1 MIVSFI
7 LLATVIGI
15 VGFGVALSVRGKRD
29 FAKQNEVVPG
39 TKSLAP
45 ASWAGAHSPEAKL
58 HRRLGDAVRAANG
71 NPRLVEL
78 GLAIQTKQIEAEA
91 MAIDERL
98 VAAAGLPTS
107 HRAGAVAE
115 FEPQV
120 AALEDAVAALIKSTT
135 VSDSKQ
141 LLDQAVSDADI
152 KLQALAEAR
161 AEIEALDRSANGTL
175 PEAIPETIPETRPET
190 IPETRPDV
198 EQGTAT
204 G

>member
-1 MIVSFI
+1 MIISLI
-7 LLATVIGI
+7 LLAAVACI

-39 TKSLAP
+39 RKSPAP

-78 GLAIQTKQIEAEA
+78 GLAAQTKQIEAEA

-107 HRAGAVAE
+107 LRAPAVAE

-120 AALEDAVAALIKSTT
+120 TALEDAVATLIASTT
-135 VSDSKQ
+135 VNDSKQ
-141 LLDQAVSDADI
+141 LLEQAVSEADV

-161 AEIEALDRSANGTL
+161 AEVEAVDRSVSGAL
-175 PEAIPETIPETRPET
+175 PSTM
-190 IPETRPDV
+190 PDV
-198 EQGTAT
+198 EQGGAT
-204 G
+204 GGALP

>member
-1 MIVSFI
+1 MIISLI
-7 LLATVIGI
+7 LLAAVACI

-39 TKSLAP
+39 RKSPAP

-98 VAAAGLPTS
+98 VAAAALPTR

-120 AALEDAVAALIKSTT
+120 TALEDAVATLIASTT
-135 VSDSKQ
+135 INDSMQ
-141 LLDQAVSDADI
+141 LLEQAVSDADI

-161 AEIEALDRSANGTL
+161 AEIEAVDRSASGT
-175 PEAIPETIPETRPET
+175 PPPPM
-190 IPETRPDV
+190 PDV
-198 EQGTAT
+198 E
-204 G
+204 

>member
-39 TKSLAP
+39 KKSPAP

-71 NPRLVEL
+71 NPELIEL

-91 MAIDERL
+91 LAIDERL

-107 HRAGAVAE
+107 HRADAVAE
-115 FEPQV
+115 FIPQV

-135 VSDSKQ
+135 VNDSKR
-141 LLDQAVSDADI
+141 LLEQAVSDADI

-161 AEIEALDRSANGTL
+161 AEIEAVDRSANGTL
-175 PEAIPETIPETRPET
+175 PEAVPETIPEPSPE
-190 IPETRPDV
+190 PSPDV
-198 EQGTAT
+198 EQGKAT

>member
-39 TKSLAP
+39 TKSPAP

>member
-1 MIVSFI
+1 MIVSII
-7 LLATVIGI
+7 LLAAVACI

-39 TKSLAP
+39 RKSPAP

-58 HRRLGDAVRAANG
+58 HRRLGDAVRAAHG

-78 GLAIQTKQIEAEA
+78 GLAAQTKQIEAEA

-107 HRAGAVAE
+107 HRAAAVAE

-120 AALEDAVAALIKSTT
+120 TALEDAVAALITSTT
-135 VSDSKQ
+135 VNDSKQ
-141 LLDQAVSDADI
+141 LLEQAVSEADV
-152 KLQALAEAR
+152 KLQALAQAR
-161 AEIEALDRSANGTL
+161 AEVEALDRAASGTQPAPL
-175 PEAIPETIPETRPET
+175 
-190 IPETRPDV
+190 PDV
-198 EQGTAT
+198 EQGGAT

>member
-1 MIVSFI
+1 MIISLI
-7 LLATVIGI
+7 LLAAVACI

-39 TKSLAP
+39 RKSPAP

-78 GLAIQTKQIEAEA
+78 GLAAQTKQIEAEA

-107 HRAGAVAE
+107 LRAPAVAE

-120 AALEDAVAALIKSTT
+120 TALEDAVATLIASTT
-135 VSDSKQ
+135 INDSMQ
-141 LLDQAVSDADI
+141 LLEQAVSEADV

-161 AEIEALDRSANGTL
+161 AEVEAVDRSVSGAL
-175 PEAIPETIPETRPET
+175 PSTM
-190 IPETRPDV
+190 PDV
-198 EQGTAT
+198 EQGGAT
-204 G
+204 GGALP